1 VDLHISSDDE
11 CEDTLEIMEEML
23 RQCVEPLFPGTKTH
37 KLQFSI
43 IVMTL
48 CSMYSL
54 SHHFVDELL
63 TFLGEDVL
71 PPRSLMPRRA
81 YEMKLLFIK
90 LGLSY
95 ECIHCYECGKTIYWE
110 KMARLTSCPKCLKSR
125 YIYLDLV

>member
-48 CSMYSL
+48 YSMHSL
-54 SHHFVDELL
+54 SHYFVDELL
-63 TFLGEDVL
+63 TFLKEDVL
-71 PPRSLMPRRA
+71 PPGNLMPRST
-81 YEMKLLFIK
+81 YEMKSLVMK

-95 ECIHCYECGKTIYWE
+95 ECIHCCEW
-110 KMARLTSCPKCLKSR
+110 
-125 YIYLDLV
+125 